1 MATTISNATL
11 TVQRIESVTLNGKE
25 YGNTNSSTFANINE
39 VDQRIVIIPTSEI
52 TVLAFGAAAAAG
64 TFVRANLKF
73 LRIINKDDTNFI
85 SIKLTDGSA
94 DHVWLKIPAGCE
106 FTLGAAQLESASS
119 FSAFADITTISAI
132 ADTAAVHIEYFI
144 ALT

>member
-11 TVQRIESVTLNGKE
+11 TVQKLESVTLNGKE

-39 VDQRIVIIPTSEI
+39 VDQRIVTIPNSEI
-52 TVLAFGAAAAAG
+52 NIIEFGSAAGSG
-64 TFVRANLKF
+64 TFVRANLKY

-85 SIKLTDGSA
+85 SLKLTDGSA
-94 DHVWLKIPAGCE
+94 EHAWFKIPAGCE
-106 FTLGAAQLESASS
+106 FTLGSASLETASS
-119 FSAFADITTISAI
+119 FSAFQDITAISAI
-132 ADTAAVHIEYFI
+132 ADTAAVDIEYFI